1 MPEFPTTQEPAVSVD
16 GARSRRATKAVIP
29 AAGLATRFL
38 PATKAV
44 PKELLPVVDRPVLQ
58 YIVEEAAAA
67 GINDILLV
75 TGRGKTSMVDHFDRR
90 PDLEQR
96 LEAKGDMERLAA
108 VKRPSELAEIYT
120 CRQPEALGLGHAVSY
135 AESHVGGESFAV
147 LLGDEFTDEADPLL
161 PGMLDLQARTGGIV
175 LALIEVPDDEVS
187 RYGIASVRDAAP
199 NLGNGITADGEIV
212 EVTGL
217 VEKPKQDQSPSNLA
231 VVGRYVLPNAVF
243 DAIRRTGPG
252 AGGEI
257 QLTDAMGIMLNE
269 GTPVHGVVFRGVRYD
284 TGAPIGYL
292 QAVVQLACQRPDI
305 GPAFR
310 EWLTEFIG
318 GQLTAE
324 SSAGRGPSGKE
335 RSG

>member
-1 MPEFPTTQEPAVSVD
+1 VPAHDDDVR
-16 GARSRRATKAVIP
+16 GRRAIKAVIP

-67 GINDILLV
+67 GIHDILLV

-96 LEAKGDMERLAA
+96 LEAKGDTERLVSFFNATA
-108 VKRPSELAEIYT
+108 TTEIYT
-120 CRQPEALGLGHAVSY
+120 CRQPEQLGLGHAVSY
-135 AESHVGGESFAV
+135 AESHVGGDSFAV
-147 LLGDEFTDEADPLL
+147 LLGDEFTDESAPLL
-161 PGMLDLQARTGGIV
+161 PDMLDLQARTGGIV
-175 LALIEVPDDEVS
+175 LALVEVPDEEVS
-187 RYGIASVRDAAP
+187 RYGIASVRPATGVAA
-199 NLGNGITADGEIV
+199 GSAEIV
-212 EVTGL
+212 EVIGL
-217 VEKPKQDQSPSNLA
+217 VEKPSREESPSNLA

-243 DAIRRTGPG
+243 DAIRKIGPG

-257 QLTDAMGIMLNE
+257 QLTDAMALLLAE
-269 GTPVHGVVFRGVRYD
+269 GTPVHGVIFRGIRYD

-292 QAVVQLACQRPDI
+292 QAVVQLACQREDL
-305 GPAFR
+305 GPVFR
-310 EWLTEFIG
+310 SWLRDFVAGE
-318 GQLTAE
+318 L
-324 SSAGRGPSGKE
+324 SSGRE